1 MHTPRSPLRLLA
13 PYALLSLSAPLAL
26 TGCAAPVVSATA
38 TAIQVAADVI
48 QILEFF
54 SGLLERFSSSTNSA
68 QRHLNV
74 SVETPI
80 EQRALGWENEWMGA
94 AASLVELRECFGRVE
109 SHIEDYFERLESE
122 TKVIKSKELREEELK
137 KNAELLAKWGQVREK
152 FKQQITLAEKIEQE
166 ARDIKQVLMLAAMR
180 NQLDQKIEYALGLH
194 GRVRDVNAELSGL
207 VQETRALLGF
217 GGGRA
222 PAASASARGALESG
236 GRASAAQGGA
246 DVGISWVTIPAGSF
260 QMGSISGG
268 QDDERPVR
276 TVTVRAFQMSRTEV
290 TVGQYKRCVEA
301 GVCTQPQWESCAF
314 WDGSKV
320 VVGVVPQ
327 SLRWDRQ
334 PVVCVDWG
342 QARTFAK
349 WVGADLPTEAEWE
362 YAARGGQSFTYAGS
376 DHLQEVAWYGAYNN
390 SGNVPQTGGTR
401 DVAQLK
407 PNAYGLYD
415 MSGNVWEWVLDEYK
429 DSYNGAPSEGHQLV
443 GSLPTC
449 STRCDN
455 GAARRVLRG
464 GGWYDGASSLRVA
477 NRYSHSPDIRYD
489 DLGLRLRRTLP

>member
-222 PAASASARGALESG
+222 PAA
-236 GRASAAQGGA
+236 QGGA

-260 QMGSISGG
+260 QMGSQGG
-268 QDDERPVR
+268 ESDEKPIH
-276 TVTVRAFQMSRTEV
+276 TVTLRAFEMSKTEV
-290 TVGQYKRCVEA
+290 TVGQYRKCAEA
-301 GVCTQPQWESCAF
+301 GVCSEPSTGGSCTWSSSSES
-314 WDGSKV
+314 KENH
-320 VVGVVPQ
+320 PIN
-327 SLRWDRQ
+327 
-334 PVVCVDWG
+334 CVDWG

-362 YAARGGQSFTYAGS
+362 YAARGGQSLTYAGS
-376 DHLQEVAWYGAYNN
+376 NSPDDVAWYSSCA
-390 SGNVPQTGGTR
+390 SGGIKPVGTKR
-401 DVAQLK
+401 A
-407 PNAYGLYD
+407 NGYGLHD
-415 MSGNVWEWVLDEYK
+415 MSGNVWEWGLDEQEDYR
-429 DSYNGAPSEGHQLV
+429 SAPSDGHQAV
-443 GSLPTC
+443 GSIPTC
-449 STRCDN
+449 GTKCDN
-455 GAARRVLRG
+455 GAARHVIRG
-464 GGWYDGASSLRVA
+464 GSWGDGASGLRVA
-477 NRYSHSPDIRYD
+477 FRHNALPNLRNVN
-489 DLGLRLRRTLP
+489 LGLRLRRTLP